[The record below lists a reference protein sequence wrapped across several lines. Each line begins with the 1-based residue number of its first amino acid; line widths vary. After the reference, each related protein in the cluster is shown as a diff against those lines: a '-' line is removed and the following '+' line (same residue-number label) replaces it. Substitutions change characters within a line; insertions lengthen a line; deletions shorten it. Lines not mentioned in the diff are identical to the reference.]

1 MTSKLRSE
9 LTAVNAA
16 LCLLITLGCL
26 PVLIWHSWG
35 VLFGIA
41 RVSLLGYGI
50 ADLALWSAARW
61 SSTASS
67 GLVRGVALA
76 SKASLAALLLFTSA
90 SVIALHA
97 DKLEANTAAD
107 TAATREIARLEALA
121 TQAERLADTAGRRVA
136 RDFVTAAGPAGTST
150 ATGTPAPSS
159 STWREYLP
167 TWWPTL
173 GVVAVPP
180 LAGLFVLVLL
190 SACIG
195 LAGGAPVE
203 VPATTEEPL
212 LPARRVGF
220 REPTP
225 LAAYAQTSRSSEAP
239 ACGGTRT
246 RPDIQIERK
255 KDNRLEAWIRDTAAP
270 RGKRYLTSFSA
281 NLPAADQES
290 RINAALQRKA
300 VAV

>member
-1 MTSKLRSE
+1 MTKIRSE
-9 LTAVNAA
+9 LTSVNAA

-26 PVLIWHSWG
+26 PVLVWHSWN
-35 VLFGIA
+35 VLSGIA
-41 RVSLLGYGI
+41 RVSLLGFAI
-50 ADLALWSAARW
+50 ADLALWAAARW
-61 SSTASS
+61 SANAPS

-76 SKASLAALLLFTSA
+76 SKASLAALLLITSA

-97 DKLEANTAAD
+97 DRVEANTAAD

-121 TQAERLADTAGRRVA
+121 TQAERLAGTAGRRVA
-136 RDFVTAAGPAGTST
+136 REYVQAAGGSPT
-150 ATGTPAPSS
+150 ATATAPAPASG
-159 STWREYLP
+159 WREYLP

-173 GVVAVPP
+173 GVVAMPP

-195 LAGGAPVE
+195 LSGAPPVE
-203 VPATTEEPL
+203 VPATTEET
-212 LPARRVGF
+212 LPTRRVGF

-225 LAAYAQTSRSSEAP
+225 IAAYAQTSRSSEVP
-239 ACGGTRT
+239 AGGGGATRPA

-255 KDNRLEAWIRDTAAP
+255 KDNRLEAWIRDATAP

-281 NLPAADQES
+281 NLPEVDRQS
-290 RINAALQRKA
+290 RIEAALARKA

>member
-1 MTSKLRSE
+1 MQTKIRSE

-16 LCLLITLGCL
+16 LCLLLTVGCL
-26 PVLIWHSWG
+26 PVLVWHSWG
-35 VLFGIA
+35 VLSGIA

-50 ADLALWSAARW
+50 ADLALWASARW

-76 SKASLAALLLFTSA
+76 SKASLAAMLLITSA
-90 SVIALHA
+90 SVITLHA
-97 DKLEANTAAD
+97 DRVEANTAAD

-121 TQAERLADTAGRRVA
+121 TQAERLAGTAGRRVA
-136 RDFVTAAGPAGTST
+136 REFVEAAGGST
-150 ATGTPAPSS
+150 ATAPAPATASG
-159 STWREYLP
+159 WREYLP

-195 LAGGAPVE
+195 LSGGAPVE
-203 VPATTEEPL
+203 VPATTEETL

-225 LAAYAQTSRSSEAP
+225 IAAFAQTSRSSEVP
-239 ACGGTRT
+239 ACGHTGT
-246 RPDIQIERK
+246 RPDVQLERK
-255 KDNRLEAWIRDTAAP
+255 RNGRLEAWIRDTAAP
-270 RGKRYLTSFSA
+270 RGKRYLTSFSSH
-281 NLPAADQES
+281 LPAADQES
-290 RINAALQRKA
+290 RIDAALARKA

>member
-1 MTSKLRSE
+1 
-9 LTAVNAA
+9 
-16 LCLLITLGCL
+16 
-26 PVLIWHSWG
+26 VLS
-35 VLFGIA
+35 GIA
-41 RVSLLGYGI
+41 RVSLLGFAI
-50 ADLALWSAARW
+50 ADLALWASARW

-76 SKASLAALLLFTSA
+76 SKASLAALLLITSA

-107 TAATREIARLEALA
+107 TAAQREITRLEALA
-121 TQAERLADTAGRRVA
+121 TQAERLAGTAGRRVA
-136 RDFVTAAGPAGTST
+136 REYVQAAGGSPT
-150 ATGTPAPSS
+150 ATAPAPATASG
-159 STWREYLP
+159 WREYLP

-195 LAGGAPVE
+195 LSAAPPVE
-203 VPATTEEPL
+203 VPATVEET

-225 LAAYAQTSRSSEAP
+225 IAAYAQKSRLSEAP
-239 ACGGTRT
+239 AGGHTGT
-246 RPDIQIERK
+246 RPDVQLERK
-255 KDNRLEAWIRDTAAP
+255 RNGRLEAWIRDTAAP
-270 RGKRYLTSFSA
+270 RGKRYLTSFSSK
-281 NLPAADQES
+281 LPAADQES
-290 RINAALQRKA
+290 RIEAALARKA